1 MSKDTHTLQAEL
13 DALDRFH
20 MENRRKIA
28 EQLEAEQE
36 KARVANEKLA
46 DEAKF
51 EKRQH
56 AAEHAVE
63 LLKVSAEI
71 DVCAAR
77 LFKLLQTRRDY
88 SREIRIIDP
97 EAAREFGNVAEHYR
111 AINGMLHNAGIGNFA
126 DVKRDSERPLQ
137 DYDKQYF
144 GKLAGEYKAE
154 KLWKAHTKNKG
165 RAA

>member
-1 MSKDTHTLQAEL
+1 MSKEINTLQNEL

-28 EQLEAEQE
+28 EQLEAEQD

-46 DEAKF
+46 NEAKF
-51 EKRQH
+51 ERRQH

-71 DVCAAR
+71 DNCAAR

-88 SREIRIIDP
+88 SREIRVIDP
-97 EAAREFGNVAEHYR
+97 EAAREFGNTAEHYR
-111 AINGMLHNAGIGNFA
+111 AINGALNYAGIGNFC
-126 DVKRDSERPLQ
+126 DIKRDSERKLF
-137 DYDKQYF
+137 DHDNQYF
-144 GKLAGEYKAE
+144 GKLAGEFKPLDLN
-154 KLWKAHTKNKG
+154 KLHNKNKG